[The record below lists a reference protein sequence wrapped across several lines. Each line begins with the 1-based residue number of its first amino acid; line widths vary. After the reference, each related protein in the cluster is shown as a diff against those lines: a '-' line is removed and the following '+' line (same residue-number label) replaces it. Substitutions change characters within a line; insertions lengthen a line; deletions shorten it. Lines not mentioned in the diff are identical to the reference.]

1 MKKIAYSL
9 FAAAFVALSGCQDDV
24 VVEEPVVPAQ
34 TGDEISFGSSLEN
47 TGVDTRTVY
56 GDEPVNGAYPVYWE
70 ADGSDQISIYCP
82 EAAQGKIVNYTV
94 KPAEDDATHSSAVTK
109 VNPEQAGLQWGDV
122 NQIHHFSAFYP
133 ANQIKGQKDGKL
145 LGEIPVD
152 QRPVAWKK
160 TINDDGTIIYTGVAN
175 TDYAFMWA
183 YNEHDP
189 KQGGDVALSFKPWV
203 TILDVEINGPE
214 NEASNGIKMSSV
226 QLRATDYTTLT
237 GDFVIDFTDVEQ
249 NPDDPDAAPGYEAA
263 GSTSATRSQI
273 SIQLYANEFVNEDGS
288 KEQFNDFITLK
299 HGDKI
304 VVRFY
309 LLPKDTNYDTSTTQN
324 LQLRVT
330 PFNSSVLTRTLNA
343 QDGTQSNGILAHKV
357 NKVILP
363 SVSQSGN
370 NYWMSSLN
378 PGIFVTEL
386 SLPGSKFSYQNSTDQ
401 PNLSSYYQSLSVENQ
416 IKNGIRAF
424 HVQTYGIN
432 EDSDGPSSWDN
443 GGSESSMSLGVS
455 VAERTTNIT
464 FKDMVRT
471 VADGL
476 KEAESFS
483 KNGEYAFILL
493 TYTGNASEG
502 YGRTLDWGG
511 YDWAVAPDQAWMQ
524 AVKNDLEEM
533 AQDDKTYRLYT
544 GEITPSTTL
553 RELAGH
559 VIIKVNYNSDAMAN
573 HLAASDRIPAL
584 FSIWGYGSQSDDTQG
599 LPSNPNNGGDH
610 ADAYAM
616 NNLRWGTSNHSVS
629 STMKFFYHEASSVGH
644 NDNGGEE
651 TESEKKF
658 RVEDMWNR
666 SINYYND
673 NDSHSMWFMN
683 DLGGYYINGD
693 YSGSESQGGIDGWTQ
708 EIGPIATKHLQN
720 RTEDATLGIVL
731 INYADPSN
739 QYSGNLIQ
747 TIINNNFNF
756 ELRTDGSQQS
766 ENYSI
771 PTRTSSDGWDE

>member
-9 FAAAFVALSGCQDDV
+9 FAAAFVVLSGCQDDV

-34 TGDEISFGSSLEN
+34 TGDEITFGSSLEN

-214 NEASNGIKMSSV
+214 NDASNGIKMSSV

-343 QDGTQSNGILAHKV
+343 QGGTQSNGILAHKV

-363 SVSQSGN
+363 PVSQRGN

-378 PGIFVTEL
+378 PGIFITEL

-401 PNLSSYYQSLSVENQ
+401 PGLSTYYQSLSVENQ

-432 EDSDGPSSWDN
+432 KDSDGPDYGWGNTDD
-443 GGSESSMSLGVS
+443 GGNANSMTLGVS

-464 FKDMVRT
+464 LKDMVRT

-476 KEAESFS
+476 KEAENHS

-502 YGRTLDWGG
+502 YGHNRWYSDWE
-511 YDWAVAPDQAWMQ
+511 VAPDQAWMQ

-533 AQDDKTYRLYT
+533 AQDDQTYRLYT
-544 GEITPSTTL
+544 DEITPNTTL
-553 RELAGH
+553 GELAGH
-559 VIIKVNYNSDAMAN
+559 VIIKVNYNTDAMAN
-573 HLAASDRIPAL
+573 HLATTDHVPAL
-584 FSIWGYGSQSDDTQG
+584 FSIWGYGSQSDDTQD
-599 LPSNPNNGGDH
+599 LPSGDGDH
-610 ADAYAM
+610 ANAYAM

-658 RVEDMWNR
+658 RVEDMWKR
-666 SINYYND
+666 SIKYYNK

-693 YSGSESQGGIDGWTQ
+693 YSGSESQGGIDGWTR
-708 EIGPIATKHLQN
+708 EIGPIATTLLQS

-731 INYADPSN
+731 INYADPAN

-756 ELRTDGSQQS
+756 QLRTDGSQQS

>member
-9 FAAAFVALSGCQDDV
+9 FAAAFVVLSGCQDDV

-34 TGDEISFGSSLEN
+34 TGDEITFGSSLEN
-47 TGVDTRTVY
+47 TGVDTRTAY

-214 NEASNGIKMSSV
+214 NDASNGIKMSSV

-343 QDGTQSNGILAHKV
+343 QGGTQSNGILAHKV

-363 SVSQSGN
+363 PVSQRGN

-378 PGIFVTEL
+378 PNIFVTEL
-386 SLPGSKFSYQNSTDQ
+386 SLPGSKMSYQTEANGANVAYQKLPIADQ
-401 PNLSSYYQSLSVENQ
+401 IQ
-416 IKNGIRAF
+416 NGIRAF
-424 HVQTYGIN
+424 QIQTASTNTGRYN
-432 EDSDGPSSWDN
+432 MD
-443 GGSESSMSLGVS
+443 GGSASDQVLYM
-455 VAERTTNIT
+455 
-464 FKDMVRT
+464 T
-471 VADGL
+471 VAGTKTDTRFREIVQEIATGL
-476 KEAESFS
+476 KNAETEGRS
-483 KNGEYAFILL
+483 NEYAFILL
-493 TYTGNASEG
+493 TASLSECED
-502 YGRTLDWGG
+502 YGRYISGSHVEG
-511 YDWAVAPDQAWMQ
+511 QQAWMD
-524 AVKNDLEEM
+524 AIRNELEYM
-533 AQDDKTYRLYT
+533 TQQGRNADTYRIYT
-544 GEITPSTTL
+544 DEITPSTTISDV
-553 RELAGH
+553 AGH
-559 VIIKVNYNSDAMAN
+559 IIIKVNYNNESMASHLSESDK
-573 HLAASDRIPAL
+573 IPAM
-584 FSIWGYGSQSDDTQG
+584 FAQWGTRSDIET
-599 LPSNPNNGGDH
+599 PFTETN
-610 ADAYAM
+610 AYAINAM
-616 NNLRWGTSNHSVS
+616 RWGTSRNADAG
-629 STMKFFYHEASSVGH
+629 TLQWFYHEATTVGT
-644 NDNGGEE
+644 E
-651 TESEKKF
+651 ESETDKINNI
-658 RVEDMWNR
+658 EDMWR
-666 SINYYND
+666 KSIEYYED
-673 NDSHSMWFMN
+673 NDDHSMWFLN
-683 DLGGYYINGD
+683 DLGGSYASSTGGEYP
-693 YSGSESQGGIDGWTQ
+693 QGVNDWTAK
-708 EIGPIATKHLQN
+708 IGPYATNLLQN

-731 INYADPSN
+731 MNFADPDDE
-739 QYSGNLIQ
+739 YTGNLIQ

-756 ELRTDGSQQS
+756 ELRTDGSTQS
-766 ENYSI
+766 EIYSVSS
-771 PTRTSSDGWDE
+771 RTSSDGWDE